1 MLYLDNAAT
10 TPMRPEAVEALQS
23 FADFGNPNG
32 MHAISRAAKNAM
44 EEAREQAAALIGAA
58 RPTEIVFTG
67 GGTEADNLAVT
78 GAYLARPG
86 GVVVGATEH
95 KAVLESAKICERLG
109 SDVIVTDHIA
119 EAVGPDTTLVSM
131 MLVNNETGAV
141 LPVDQVVEAVKSI
154 NPETLVHT
162 DAVQGMLSEDINVTV
177 LGVDMLSLAAHKFG
191 GPKGVGLLYVR
202 DGTDLEPVIRGGGQE
217 MGRRSG
223 TQNPMGIVSMVAAM
237 AAAVADRAAFRERVG
252 AIRDTFEFELASRIP
267 DLEPTTPDSRTP
279 QHAHLRLPNTISE
292 TTLILMD
299 QAGLCAAA
307 GSACQSGA
315 IEVSHVLK
323 AMGWEKRAAGEAVR
337 FSFGWQSEM
346 EDATRA
352 AKIVADV
359 WERAQL

>member
-10 TPMRPEAVEALQS
+10 TPMRPEAREALQS
-23 FADFGNPNG
+23 FVDFGNPNG
-32 MHAISRAAKNAM
+32 MHALSRAAKNAM

-58 RPTEIVFTG
+58 RPGEIVFTG
-67 GGTEADNLAVT
+67 GGTEADNLAVVGT
-78 GAYLARPG
+78 YLARPG
-86 GVVVGATEH
+86 SVVVGATEH
-95 KAVLESAKICERLG
+95 KAVLESAKMCERLG
-109 SDVIVTDHIA
+109 SDVFVRRDVA
-119 EAVGPDTTLVSM
+119 EAVGPETTLVSM
-131 MLVNNETGAV
+131 MLVNNETGT
-141 LPVDQVVEAVKSI
+141 LQPVGEIADIVKTI

-162 DAVQGMLSEDINVTV
+162 DAVQGMLSEDIDVSA

-191 GPKGVGLLYVR
+191 GPKGVGLLYVKE
-202 DGTDLEPVIRGGGQE
+202 GTDLEPVIRGGGQE

-237 AAAVADRAAFRERVG
+237 AATVADRRSFRERVG
-252 AIRDTFEFELASRIP
+252 AIRDTFESELASRIP
-267 DLEPTTPDSRTP
+267 GLEATSPNSRTP

-323 AMGWEKRAAGEAVR
+323 AMGWEQQAAGEAVR